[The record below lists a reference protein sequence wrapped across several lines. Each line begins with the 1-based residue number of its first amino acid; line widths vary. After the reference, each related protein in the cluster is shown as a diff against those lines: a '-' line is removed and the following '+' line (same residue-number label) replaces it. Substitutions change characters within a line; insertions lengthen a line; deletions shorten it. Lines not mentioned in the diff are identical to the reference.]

1 MTTIG
6 VDIIETKRIAKTI
19 DRFGDHFLERVYTPE
34 EIDYCNGRV
43 PSLAARWAAKE
54 AVAKA
59 LGTGIGDVGWR
70 DIEIVNDTRQFPS
83 VELHG
88 PAREV
93 ADRRGIATF
102 IISMSHTQDYA
113 VAFVMGTSASVNGG
127 FYPTK

>member
-1 MTTIG
+1 MTVIG
-6 VDIIETKRIAKTI
+6 VDIIETNRIAQTI
-19 DRFGDHFLERVYTPE
+19 NRFGDHFLERIFTPD

-70 DIEIVNDTRQFPS
+70 DIEIVNDARQYPS

-88 PAREV
+88 PAREL
-93 ADRRGIATF
+93 ADRRGITSF
-102 IISMSHTQDYA
+102 IISLSHTRDYA
-113 VAFVMGTSASVNGG
+113 VAFVMGTPAGLNGAH
-127 FYPTK
+127 

>member
-1 MTTIG
+1 MTAIG
-6 VDIIETKRIAKTI
+6 VDIIETNRIAKTI
-19 DRFGDHFLERVYTPE
+19 DRFGDHFLQRIYTPE

-70 DIEIVNDTRQFPS
+70 DIEIINDDRQYPS

-88 PAREV
+88 PAREL
-93 ADRRGIATF
+93 ATRRGIGTF
-102 IISMSHTQDYA
+102 IISMSHTHEYA
-113 VAFVMGTSASVNGG
+113 VAFVMSTPGSVNGSG
-127 FYPTK
+127 H